1 MPILDEIK
9 PRDTYETYGFLTVK
23 GDIGAKANV
32 TVTNSGITAV
42 SVGPGA
48 TIRAEGRSTFSG
60 DIGANAN
67 VTVANGGITAVSV
80 GSGATIRAEGR
91 STFSG
96 DIGAKA
102 NVTVANGGITAV
114 SVGPGAT
121 IRAEDSSTFSEGIGA
136 KANVTVVSGDL
147 TVNGNIESGAT
158 IILNGGLLTVNGTIS
173 PDCTI
178 TGASNLSDYSNKPND
193 SGSITA
199 RDGGVNFIGSTGGS
213 FMSGSGVNTSTSTDG
228 TGRKRVICQDTSS
241 GEITVNGYKMP
252 FIDKYRLIT
261 SGDMVNGYEVK
272 IDDQGVLVNGQR
284 VVDGVIQATSQP
296 AVSSVVSSENIASI
310 LSSSTGPAFLAAPSP
325 EQKNES
331 ESLLQKNAATDNDRC
346 CCVVM

>member
-1 MPILDEIK
+1 MPVLDEIK
-9 PRDTYETYGFLTVK
+9 PRDTYETYCFLTVK
-23 GDIGAKANV
+23 GDIGSGAKV
-32 TVTNSGITAV
+32 TVANSGITAV
-42 SVGPGA
+42 SVGP
-48 TIRAEGRSTFSG
+48 
-60 DIGANAN
+60 
-67 VTVANGGITAVSV
+67 
-80 GSGATIRAEGR
+80 GATIRAEGR

-121 IRAEDSSTFSEGIGA
+121 IHAEGRSTFSGGIGA
-136 KANVTVVSGDL
+136 NAHVTVVNGGITAISVGSGATIRAEGRSTFSGDIGSSANVTVFNGNL
-147 TVNGNIESGAT
+147 TVSGNIESGAT

-178 TGASNLSDYSNKPND
+178 TGASNLSDYSTKPND

-228 TGRKRVICQDTSS
+228 TGRKRVICQNTSS

-261 SGDMVNGYEVK
+261 SRDMVNGYEVK

-296 AVSSVVSSENIASI
+296 AVSSVVSNENIASI